1 MKAKPKALVKPKL
14 SISLDDDDE
23 DKKEDGNEEKKDDED
38 DDFNSRDVEDKQD
51 SPDKNKQ
58 QPQEPSDDLDDDAE
72 TKDRNSESP
81 NRVKEGDGN
90 GDDKDKED
98 KKEEDAEASKES
110 APKKDEGEDGKDKDT
125 EGKDGEK
132 EEEPKEGEKASSES
146 EVKVSDVFLNME
158 MKAPS
163 YIKNEE
169 SKGGEDSKEAETAD
183 AGEKTGKDNATIQ
196 NIDEDDD
203 DDADFE
209 RDENTQ
215 DPIANA
221 ASNMDSKGQNDGG
234 DEEANVR
241 EEDAEEGNDAPEGQ
255 SRNDKLNG
263 SGLRMKVNINVT
275 NLDAKKPNAQQ
286 AKVKAKKT
294 PQPLMKNDLLDL
306 LFSFVGVSSKPDD

>member
-38 DDFNSRDVEDKQD
+38 DDFNSRDVEDKPD
-51 SPDKNKQ
+51 SQDKNKQ

-98 KKEEDAEASKES
+98 KKEDAAASKES
-110 APKKDEGEDGKDKDT
+110 APKKDEGEDGKDKDM

-132 EEEPKEGEKASSES
+132 DEEPKEGEKASSES

-169 SKGGEDSKEAETAD
+169 SKGGEDSKEAKTAD
-183 AGEKTGKDNATIQ
+183 AGEKAGKDNATIQ

-221 ASNMDSKGQNDGG
+221 ASNNDSKGQNDGG
-234 DEEANVR
+234 DEEANVK
-241 EEDAEEGNDAPEGQ
+241 EEDAEEGNDAPKGQ
-255 SRNDKLNG
+255 SRNDQLNG